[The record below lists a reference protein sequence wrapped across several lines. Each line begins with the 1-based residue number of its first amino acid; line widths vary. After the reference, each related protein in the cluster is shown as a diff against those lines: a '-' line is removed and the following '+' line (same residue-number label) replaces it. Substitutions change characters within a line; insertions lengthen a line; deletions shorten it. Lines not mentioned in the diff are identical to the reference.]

1 MEKLKQT
8 KMSSSI
14 IRRILPSCIA
24 SLAATNIAIPLKMF
38 TPIEKLKYIV
48 LLSFNQC
55 SVFSFVGEAP
65 THIKKKEG
73 GDRKAEE

>member
-1 MEKLKQT
+1 
-8 KMSSSI
+8 
-14 IRRILPSCIA
+14 
-24 SLAATNIAIPLKMF
+24 MF

-48 LLSFNQC
+48 LHSFNQC

-73 GDRKAEE
+73 GGCRGATRRTVGRARRRSGARQVVNQHAQA